1 MWGWQAWLS
10 PKYLGQPEVTNIVS
24 LLISFLLIAAVL
36 VISVDKVA
44 SISRRLPYW
53 MSQVSGQDEDW
64 LRPCPPKAVGQQG
77 WKNMTFIVS
86 ALSVQV
92 IPAAVISHPAI
103 CCHVLH
109 FHNFQMQTP
118 LACSSSQ
125 FSFFFIKGHQII
137 QKMDPGAYTWLHMIN
152 YEMLNHFAW
161 LLRNTLHTNIQ
172 SYDVKCPQIKLK
184 KTLLIISWRRDQ

>member
-44 SISRRLPYW
+44 SISWTLPYW
-53 MSQVSGQDEDW
+53 VSRVAGQDGDHT
-64 LRPCPPKAVGQQG
+64 PPKQ
-77 WKNMTFIVS
+77 WNSRDENMTVIVC

>member
-1 MWGWQAWLS
+1 MSRWQARLS

-24 LLISFLLIAAVL
+24 LLISCHLIAAVL

-103 CCHVLH
+103 CCYVPH
-109 FHNFQMQTP
+109 FHNFQMPAFTTTDTISIFLQQV
-118 LACSSSQ
+118 LL
-125 FSFFFIKGHQII
+125 FFLSRASDNLWNRSWGLYLWH
-137 QKMDPGAYTWLHMIN
+137 
-152 YEMLNHFAW
+152 
-161 LLRNTLHTNIQ
+161 
-172 SYDVKCPQIKLK
+172 
-184 KTLLIISWRRDQ
+184 ISNKRC